1 MYVQRFVVYILQYIL
16 LFFFCAFTPFS
27 AISSLL
33 IFAASY
39 CTCHQLGQ
47 WSSFFAPLGW
57 RAPRPQGR
65 GFLLNAAL
73 IDVSTMITPSWSEMP
88 GIRETCLTSPGL
100 LKQKRSRIALC
111 LVGSWTNWVSSYV
124 PSMLSSLWH
133 IPLLGALELTVRLS
147 QSIPGALKSPATI
160 SPALG
165 SLSSSVCSSVRASSK
180 LSRAETV
187 SLFGR

>member
-57 RAPRPQGR
+57 RVNPDIFSQGINEGCR
-65 GFLLNAAL
+65 
-73 IDVSTMITPSWSEMP
+73 
-88 GIRETCLTSPGL
+88 R
-100 LKQKRSRIALC
+100 
-111 LVGSWTNWVSSYV
+111 
-124 PSMLSSLWH
+124 
-133 IPLLGALELTVRLS
+133 VRLKEFFHDEKDQTS
-147 QSIPGALKSPATI
+147 MPPKFYKPTGFNPPTGRSDALDEF
-160 SPALG
+160 
-165 SLSSSVCSSVRASSK
+165 CSSVKNTANVTPSDKYIKSNLNLPMHKALQQLRKLVFHRIIRISRADKGVAVVIQNVEDYIGEEERQLNNPLHYSK
-180 LSRAETV
+180 LK
-187 SLFGR
+187 